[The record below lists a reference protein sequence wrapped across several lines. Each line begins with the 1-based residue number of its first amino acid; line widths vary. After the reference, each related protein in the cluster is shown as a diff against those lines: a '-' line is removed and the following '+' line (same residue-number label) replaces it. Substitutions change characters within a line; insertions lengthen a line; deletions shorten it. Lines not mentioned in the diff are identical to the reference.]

1 MNMMIDNRDMLRSLP
16 EKGSPADTL
25 NPDAV
30 LERAREM
37 RAVEVGEAL
46 GSALRA
52 IGRFVDKILI
62 APVRRWREQQ
72 QAYRE
77 LMSLDD
83 HVLHDIGITRADI
96 PYVVRGRPPARRRAA
111 NDDSPRKAA

>member
-1 MNMMIDNRDMLRSLP
+1 MNTMIDNRKNLRSLP
-16 EKGSPADTL
+16 ETDGVADTL
-25 NPDAV
+25 NSDAV
-30 LERAREM
+30 LARAREM

-52 IGRFVDKILI
+52 IGRVVDTVLI
-62 APVRRWREQQ
+62 TPVRRWRQQQ

-96 PYVVRGRPPARRRAA
+96 PYVVRGRAPARRPAA